1 MMANIEWAG
10 LKRALLVAAVLAVVA
25 LLNVGALPVLLE
37 LYEGKRIA
45 GHWYHPAFAA
55 LCVVPA
61 AVAHGTASHAG
72 ARGAGWW
79 LLWVPGVALYAA
91 YPWPDRQGDWQPLW
105 IFSHAW
111 AWAKTIVLNWD
122 TAGPFVFNSFG
133 AFVVMVVVAAVTFG
147 RLWFGAAKAFGRA
160 GSDVLAPGD
169 GGKALPNA
177 AWASRREIAK
187 RFSAPGG
194 IVLGELTDPVRQSRN
209 FKPDRKRSWGR
220 QGRGQL
226 ITMSAEDGNGHVL
239 VTSQAS
245 GYKSTGLVIPNIL
258 TYKGPLVVF
267 DPKCELY
274 ARTRHAREAMQRTPV
289 VIDGN
294 NGFDPARLIAAL
306 AKEHPSAYRRM
317 AKMVIPAG
325 HGGIENSQYFKDAAT
340 NLFTALL
347 AYHGEIGSTN
357 ILQNISRLLALSPK
371 EIHKQ
376 TTVGRVNSKLPF
388 VQNELN
394 ALKDMDL
401 KFWYSVKTEITNQ
414 LLFGAMPDVERY
426 ITMKPGSKLPT
437 QVIDPKCDVFLNIPQ
452 HIAEDFA
459 PMLRLMLGSMLTAAQ
474 LVEVNEAPSARR
486 LFLIDEAAKLGN
498 MDILENIRDRGRSVG
513 LHLMMVYQTP
523 GDIERIWG
531 RAGMTAW
538 RDGCS
543 ATVMGPVTS
552 RTSAQDVS
560 AMIGTRTVRV
570 GTESTS
576 SSTNVMSPMAGS
588 VSTTVQEQLRDVP
601 LISPTAISQL
611 PRHASIITSPGSR
624 PIRASKAIWFTRE
637 DMRKRV
643 RSTKDIEDELDV
655 KGKRKK
661 ATEQLEEIARTE
673 AEEAEAAGE
682 SRPSGPELAAMQRRN
697 MDDDPEDEVPE
708 PKLSELAMA
717 RFPRIDSPYVVPAAV
732 RDEEARRHPGKEAE
746 GVEDGTEVAPPVPEG
761 GETWVED
768 RVDAERATAP
778 ASGSG
783 NVGDGGHAPAA
794 PGDDADATVCSP
806 VRAQPQPG
814 GDGVQG
820 AEPESAGAGLA
831 SASPEEVPADGR
843 PTSGATGQA
852 AADGDGDGDSPPSGP
867 DLMAMQRRNMDDG
880 PEEAVP
886 QAKLS
891 ELARTAGRRVD
902 TSDEAPARERGP
914 GAPRHPGVG
923 AAEANGNVGPQE
935 AMAGDAES
943 ARPAQDPGESS
954 SSRDGKATAGV
965 PCEDVDGHARDPEAK
980 AGRVPPPSGPS
991 LAALQRRNM
1000 DDGPEEAV
1008 PQRKLLELARAIGRR
1023 VDTSGEA
1030 PAADGEGAVEAE
1042 GSAGPPEAIAGEAEP
1057 ARPAQ
1062 EPGEATAERNAKE
1075 PEEPPSGNGDDEP
1088 GDHATMEAAAQGSEE
1103 SARLGAESEAAAA
1116 GAERGERP
1124 GQGDVNTEPATAGT
1138 GVAANAGGGGP
1149 EAVPGESFDA
1159 TIPTRDGADGG
1170 NGEARPAQPGATG
1183 DPDTRDDAPGVAA
1196 AIGEASPSAR
1206 DGDALSPG
1214 EAERFADLS
1223 SEGMSLE
1230 EIAGELR
1237 KSVATV
1243 AAWDREQRARG
1254 LLPDGVRGTGR
1265 ARAAGTPDSGG
1276 PGGQA

>member
-1 MMANIEWAG
+1 MIADIEWSG
-10 LKRALLVAAVLAVVA
+10 LKRALLIAAVLAVVA
-25 LLNVGALPVLLE
+25 ILNVGALPVLLE
-37 LYEGKRIA
+37 LYERNRIE

-72 ARGAGWW
+72 GRGAAWW

-91 YPWPDRQGDWQPLW
+91 YPWPDRQGDWQALW
-105 IFSHAW
+105 IFVHAW
-111 AWAKTIVLNWD
+111 DWGRAIVLNWD

-177 AWASRREIAK
+177 AWATRGEVAK
-187 RFSAPGG
+187 RFSASGG

-209 FKPDRKRSWGR
+209 FKPDRERSWGR

-258 TYKGPLVVF
+258 TYDGPLVVF

-306 AKEHPSAYRRM
+306 AKDHPSAYRRM

-357 ILQNISRLLALSPK
+357 ILQNISALLAHPPK
-371 EIHKQ
+371 KIHSLVAQDLDK
-376 TTVGRVNSKLPF
+376 SKLAF
-388 VQNELN
+388 VKNELG
-394 ALKDMDL
+394 ALKDMEM

-426 ITMKPGSKLPT
+426 ITMKPGSKLPS

-498 MDILENIRDRGRSVG
+498 MDILENIRDRGRSIG

-576 SSTNVMSPMAGS
+576 SSTQVMSPMGGS

-601 LISPTAISQL
+601 LISPTALSQL

-637 DMRKRV
+637 DMKERV
-643 RSTKDIEDELDV
+643 RSTEEIKDELDV
-655 KGKRKK
+655 KEKRKK

-673 AEEAEAAGE
+673 AEQARAAGE
-682 SRPSGPELAAMQRRN
+682 SRPSGPELATMQRRN
-697 MDDDPEDEVPE
+697 MDDDPEDEIPE
-708 PKLSELAMA
+708 PQLSERAMA
-717 RFPRIDSPYVVPAAV
+717 RFPRIDPPCEAVAAV
-732 RDEEARRHPGKEAE
+732 QDEVAPRDHGEEAE
-746 GVEDGTEVAPPVPEG
+746 GAADGVHGASSVPPVPEG
-761 GETWVED
+761 GETPVQE
-768 RVDAERATAP
+768 RVGAEAAA
-778 ASGSG
+778 ASEAG
-783 NVGDGGHAPAA
+783 NAGDGGEAPV
-794 PGDDADATVCSP
+794 PGDDADATGGAP
-806 VRAQPQPG
+806 VRALPRAE
-814 GDGVQG
+814 GDGEQG
-820 AEPESAGAGLA
+820 AGPEAEGAGLA
-831 SASPEEVPADGR
+831 SASQEEVPAYGP
-843 PTSGATGQA
+843 PTGDETGEAAA
-852 AADGDGDGDSPPSGP
+852 AADGDDEAQDASTMEPEQAGEGDVRPWHVAQEPGEARSERDAREAEGVSREDGDGQARDSEAKAAREPPLPSA
-867 DLMAMQRRNMDDG
+867 DLAAMQRRNMNDG
-880 PEEAVP
+880 PDEAVP
-886 QAKLS
+886 RPKLP
-891 ELARTAGRRVD
+891 ELARATGRRVD
-902 TSDEAPARERGP
+902 ASDKAPAGERGLD
-914 GAPRHPGVG
+914 APRHPREG
-923 AAEANGNVGPQE
+923 AAEGNGNVGLRQAIAVEPEGASSGNGNDESRDPGTSDSAVQDADASASHCEDSETAADGVSGME
-935 AMAGDAES
+935 ATSSDAEEGEGAAREGAVPTADS
-943 ARPAQDPGESS
+943 VASRPADGAGAMQESVPGPDADAAVRLADSGEAGTGKPVTGQPAETVDRDARNDVAGVAAASGNATPVAAAGES
-954 SSRDGKATAGV
+954 TA
-965 PCEDVDGHARDPEAK
+965 PAARQD
-980 AGRVPPPSGPS
+980 
-991 LAALQRRNM
+991 
-1000 DDGPEEAV
+1000 DDGPGSD
-1008 PQRKLLELARAIGRR
+1008 GR
-1023 VDTSGEA
+1023 
-1030 PAADGEGAVEAE
+1030 
-1042 GSAGPPEAIAGEAEP
+1042 
-1057 ARPAQ
+1057 
-1062 EPGEATAERNAKE
+1062 EPGEASAGQD
-1075 PEEPPSGNGDDEP
+1075 PDG
-1088 GDHATMEAAAQGSEE
+1088 AQ
-1103 SARLGAESEAAAA
+1103 
-1116 GAERGERP
+1116 ERP
-1124 GQGDVNTEPATAGT
+1124 SEGGDGDSGKPA
-1138 GVAANAGGGGP
+1138 
-1149 EAVPGESFDA
+1149 
-1159 TIPTRDGADGG
+1159 
-1170 NGEARPAQPGATG
+1170 
-1183 DPDTRDDAPGVAA
+1183 
-1196 AIGEASPSAR
+1196 AR
-1206 DGDALSPG
+1206 DGDRLSTNEG
-1214 EAERFADLS
+1214 QRFAELVGN
-1223 SEGMSLE
+1223 GMSLE
-1230 EIAGELR
+1230 EIAGELGR
-1237 KSVATV
+1237 SVASV
-1243 AAWDREQRARG
+1243 AAWDREQRVRG
-1254 LLPDGVRGTGR
+1254 LLPGGGRDTGR
-1265 ARAAGTPDSGG
+1265 KRTGPAPDGNV
-1276 PGGQA
+1276 PGDPT

>member
-1 MMANIEWAG
+1 MMANFEWAG

-111 AWAKTIVLNWD
+111 EWAKTIVLNWD

-133 AFVVMVVVAAVTFG
+133 AFVVMLVVAAVTFG

-169 GGKALPNA
+169 GGKALPNS
-177 AWASRREIAK
+177 AWATRREVAK
-187 RFSAPGG
+187 RFSEPGG

-209 FKPDRKRSWGR
+209 FKPDRKRAWGR

-226 ITMSAEDGNGHVL
+226 ITMNPEDGNGHVL

-258 TYKGPLVVF
+258 TYKKGPLVVF

-274 ARTRHAREAMQRTPV
+274 ARTRHAREKMGYTPV
-289 VIDGN
+289 VIDGK

-376 TTVGRVNSKLPF
+376 TTVGRVKSKLPF

-394 ALKDMDL
+394 ALKDMDN

-426 ITMKPGSKLPT
+426 ITMKPGSKLPR

-459 PMLRLMLGSMLTAAQ
+459 PMLRLMLGAMLTAAQ
-474 LVEVNEAPSARR
+474 LVEINEAPSARR

-498 MDILENIRDRGRSVG
+498 MDILENIRDRGRSLG

-576 SSTNVMSPMAGS
+576 SSTSVMSPMSGS

-601 LISPTAISQL
+601 LISPTSISQL

-643 RSTKDIEDELDV
+643 RSTKDIEGELDV

-661 ATEQLEEIARTE
+661 ATDQLEEIARTE
-673 AEEAEAAGE
+673 AEEAKAAVEAEAAGE

-697 MDDDPEDEVPE
+697 MDDDPEGEVPE
-708 PKLSELAMA
+708 PKLSELATA
-717 RFPRIDSPYVVPAAV
+717 RFPRIDPPYEAPAGA
-732 RDEEARRHPGKEAE
+732 RNEEAPRDAGEEA
-746 GVEDGTEVAPPVPEG
+746 DGAANGMEAAPPVPAG
-761 GETWVED
+761 GETRGGD
-768 RVDAERATAP
+768 REDAESATA
-778 ASGSG
+778 AAGDSG
-783 NVGDGGHAPAA
+783 NAGDGGQA
-794 PGDDADATVCSP
+794 PGPRDDADVTVGSA
-806 VRAQPQPG
+806 VRAQPQPER
-814 GDGVQG
+814 DGVPDAG
-820 AEPESAGAGLA
+820 PASAGAGLA

-843 PTSGATGQA
+843 PVNGETGQA
-852 AADGDGDGDSPPSGP
+852 AVDCDGHSPPSGP
-867 DLMAMQRRNMDDG
+867 ELAAMQRRNMDDD
-880 PEEAVP
+880 PEEEVP
-886 QAKLS
+886 EPALS

-902 TSDEAPARERGP
+902 TSDEAPAGERGP
-914 GAPRHPGVG
+914 DVPRHPGEG
-923 AAEANGNVGPQE
+923 ATVSNGNVGPQE
-935 AMAGDAES
+935 AMDGAAEA
-943 ARPAQDPGESS
+943 ARPGHDPGESPS
-954 SSRDGKATAGV
+954 ARDAKEKVGV
-965 PCEDVDGHARDPEAK
+965 PCQDGDGQARTPEA
-980 AGRVPPPSGPS
+980 AAAREPPPPGPE
-991 LAALQRRNM
+991 LAAMQRRNM
-1000 DDGPEEAV
+1000 DDGHGEAFR
-1008 PQRKLLELARAIGRR
+1008 QRKLLELARAIRR
-1023 VDTSGEA
+1023 RGDTPNEAPGAERRRDAPRHPGEGGEGPGGGEDTVPARSGDERPGAECRETGEA
-1030 PAADGEGAVEAE
+1030 PARQDPDGAQERPAEVNGGEAGKPVHGAAAGAGERGAPPADGEGKDA
-1042 GSAGPPEAIAGEAEP
+1042 SADPASGDTAPPP
-1057 ARPAQ
+1057 
-1062 EPGEATAERNAKE
+1062 
-1075 PEEPPSGNGDDEP
+1075 
-1088 GDHATMEAAAQGSEE
+1088 
-1103 SARLGAESEAAAA
+1103 
-1116 GAERGERP
+1116 
-1124 GQGDVNTEPATAGT
+1124 
-1138 GVAANAGGGGP
+1138 
-1149 EAVPGESFDA
+1149 VPGSGDGPDSDPADA
-1159 TIPTRDGADGG
+1159 GRAGK
-1170 NGEARPAQPGATG
+1170 
-1183 DPDTRDDAPGVAA
+1183 
-1196 AIGEASPSAR
+1196 PSAR
-1206 DGDALSPG
+1206 DGDALSPS

-1223 SEGMSLE
+1223 SNGMSLE

-1254 LLPDGVRGTGR
+1254 LLPDGVRETGR
-1265 ARAAGTPDSGG
+1265 ARAAGTPDGDG
-1276 PGGQA
+1276 PGGPA

>member
-1 MMANIEWAG
+1 MMANFEWAG

-111 AWAKTIVLNWD
+111 EWAKTIVLNWD

-133 AFVVMVVVAAVTFG
+133 AFVVMLVVAAVTFG

-177 AWASRREIAK
+177 AWATRREVAK
-187 RFSAPGG
+187 RFSEPGG
-194 IVLGELTDPVRQSRN
+194 IVLGELTDPVRQSRS
-209 FKPDRKRSWGR
+209 FKPDRKKSWGR

-226 ITMSAEDGNGHVL
+226 ITMNPEDGNGHVL

-274 ARTRHAREAMQRTPV
+274 ARTRHAREAMQRTAV

-347 AYHGEIGSTN
+347 AYHGETGARN
-357 ILQNISRLLALSPK
+357 ILQDISRLLALSPK
-371 EIHKQ
+371 EIFKK
-376 TTVGRVNSKLPF
+376 TTPGRVKSKLPF
-388 VQNELN
+388 VQNELA
-394 ALKDMDL
+394 ALKDMDM

-498 MDILENIRDRGRSVG
+498 MDILENIRDRGRSLG

-576 SSTNVMSPMAGS
+576 SSTSVMSPMSGS

-637 DMRKRV
+637 DMRERV
-643 RSTKDIEDELDV
+643 RSTEEIKDELDV
-655 KGKRKK
+655 KEKRKK
-661 ATEQLEEIARTE
+661 ATEQLEEIAKAE
-673 AEEAEAAGE
+673 ARAAEAAGGAP
-682 SRPSGPELAAMQRRN
+682 PSGPDLAAMQRRN

-708 PKLSELAMA
+708 PRLSELATA
-717 RFPRIDSPYVVPAAV
+717 RFPRIDPPYEAPAGV
-732 RDEEARRHPGKEAE
+732 RNEEAPRDPGEEA
-746 GVEDGTEVAPPVPEG
+746 DGAASGMEAAPPVPEG
-761 GETWVED
+761 GEARGGDRED
-768 RVDAERATAP
+768 AKSTTA
-778 ASGSG
+778 AAGDSG
-783 NVGDGGHAPAA
+783 NAGDGGQA
-794 PGDDADATVCSP
+794 PGPRDDADVTVASA
-806 VRAQPQPG
+806 VRAQPQPDRNG
-814 GDGVQG
+814 NGH
-820 AEPESAGAGLA
+820 
-831 SASPEEVPADGR
+831 
-843 PTSGATGQA
+843 
-852 AADGDGDGDSPPSGP
+852 SPPSGP
-867 DLMAMQRRNMDDG
+867 DLAAMQRRNMDDDPHEEV
-880 PEEAVP
+880 PEPA
-886 QAKLS
+886 LS

-902 TSDEAPARERGP
+902 TSDEAPAGERGP
-914 GAPRHPGVG
+914 DVPRHPGVG
-923 AAEANGNVGPQE
+923 ATVSNSNVGPQE
-935 AMAGDAES
+935 AMDGAAEA
-943 ARPAQDPGESS
+943 ARPGHDPGESPS
-954 SSRDGKATAGV
+954 ARDAKETVGV
-965 PCEDVDGHARDPEAK
+965 PCQDGDGQARNPEA
-980 AGRVPPPSGPS
+980 AAAREPPPPGPE
-991 LAALQRRNM
+991 LAAKQRRNM
-1000 DDGPEEAV
+1000 DDGHGEAV
-1008 PQRKLLELARAIGRR
+1008 RQRKLLELARAIRR
-1023 VDTSGEA
+1023 RGDTPNEAPGAERRRDATRHPGEGGEGPGGGEDTVPARSGDERPGAECRETGEA
-1030 PAADGEGAVEAE
+1030 PARQDPDGAQERPAE
-1042 GSAGPPEAIAGEAEP
+1042 VNGGEAGKPVHE
-1057 ARPAQ
+1057 
-1062 EPGEATAERNAKE
+1062 
-1075 PEEPPSGNGDDEP
+1075 
-1088 GDHATMEAAAQGSEE
+1088 
-1103 SARLGAESEAAAA
+1103 AAA
-1116 GAERGERP
+1116 GAGERGAPPVDGE
-1124 GQGDVNTEPATAGT
+1124 GMDVSTDAASGDTA
-1138 GVAANAGGGGP
+1138 P
-1149 EAVPGESFDA
+1149 PPVPGSGDGPGSDPADA
-1159 TIPTRDGADGG
+1159 GRAGK
-1170 NGEARPAQPGATG
+1170 
-1183 DPDTRDDAPGVAA
+1183 
-1196 AIGEASPSAR
+1196 PSAR
-1206 DGDALSPG
+1206 DGDALSPS

-1223 SEGMSLE
+1223 SNGMSLE

-1243 AAWDREQRARG
+1243 EAWDREQRARG
-1254 LLPDGVRGTGR
+1254 LLPDGVRDTGR
-1265 ARAAGTPDSGG
+1265 ARAAGTPDGGG
-1276 PGGQA
+1276 PGGPA